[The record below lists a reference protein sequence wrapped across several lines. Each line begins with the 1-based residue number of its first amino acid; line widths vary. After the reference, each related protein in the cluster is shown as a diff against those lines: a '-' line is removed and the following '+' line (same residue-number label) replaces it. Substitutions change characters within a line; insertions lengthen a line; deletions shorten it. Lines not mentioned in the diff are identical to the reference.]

1 MIIKEINEGTKVAYE
16 VSGNKIFF
24 GDDELMLNLSKYER
38 DYEVIINICND
49 DNGIL
54 IAGLSK
60 YFVANI
66 IIPARAYVDGKAQP
80 FDMDKVELD
89 LWALVDIPDPVEAPM
104 GLEVE

>member
-16 VSGNKIFF
+16 VAGDKIFF

-38 DYEVIINICND
+38 DTDIVIDICTD
-49 DNGIL
+49 DEKIL

-66 IIPARAYVDGKAQP
+66 LIPARKYVGEQP
-80 FDMDKVELD
+80 APFTMDNVELS
-89 LWALVDIPDPVEAPM
+89 LWALVESE
-104 GLEVE
+104 GE

>member
-1 MIIKEINEGTKVAYE
+1 MIIKEINVGPKIAYE
-16 VSGNKIFF
+16 VSGKKITF

-38 DYEVIINICND
+38 DQEVIINICND
-49 DNGIL
+49 DDGIL

-66 IIPARAYVDGKAQP
+66 IIPARSYDGETPVP

-89 LWALVDIPDPVEAPM
+89 LWALETKEDE
-104 GLEVE
+104 

>member
-16 VSGNKIFF
+16 VIGNKILF

-38 DYEVIINICND
+38 DQQVIINICND
-49 DNGIL
+49 DDGIL

-66 IIPARAYVDGKAQP
+66 IIPAKEYVGGEALP

-89 LWALVDIPDPVEAPM
+89 LWALVDVPTPNGAPS